1 MKKVLLLLAAAA
13 GTAAGVVL
21 WKRRGSV
28 SALSDAADTWPKS
41 VASVADGTAY
51 GVADTADEAASEEAA
66 TSPKK
71 TAAKKAAA
79 KAVKEEEPSG

>member
-41 VASVADGTAY
+41 VASVGDGTAY
-51 GVADTADEAASEEAA
+51 GVADTGDDAGAPE
-66 TSPKK
+66 KK
-71 TAAKKAAA
+71 VAKETAAKKAAA
-79 KAVKEEEPSG
+79 KATKGQEPSG

>member
-21 WKRRGSV
+21 WKRRGST
-28 SALSDAADTWPKS
+28 SALADVTDTWPKS
-41 VASVADGTAY
+41 VASDADGTAA
-51 GVADTADEAASEEAA
+51 GIADTADDAGAPENKVA
-66 TSPKK
+66 KK

-79 KAVKEEEPSG
+79 KAAKGQESSG